1 MEDFLKNE
9 DGSNNILDN
18 SFKSLNQIESNS
30 VTNNVIDYKSEDF
43 QFDRKY
49 DAAYKPT
56 KDEIDAFPDLQNGP
70 SSLSQGASVNIQQVG
85 IHNFRLPL
93 KYRTR
98 GGDDITLE
106 TRVTGAVSLAAHK
119 KGINI

>member
-1 MEDFLKNE
+1 MSLTTNLKIFNLTE
-9 DGSNNILDN
+9 
-18 SFKSLNQIESNS
+18 
-30 VTNNVIDYKSEDF
+30 
-43 QFDRKY
+43 KY

-70 SSLSQGASVNIQQVG
+70 SSLIQGASVNIQQVG

-119 KGINI
+119 KGNKYVKNNEIFL